1 MRVLVTG
8 GAGFVGSHIVEA
20 YLSAGHDVVVVDNLS
35 SGRRENVPAG
45 AAFREMDIR
54 SPEMERVFREFR
66 PDAVNH
72 QAAQASVK
80 VSTADP
86 YHDLDVNGAGTLRV
100 ASLAAAVG
108 ARFIYASSGGT
119 LYGDPD
125 TVPVPETAPIRPLS
139 PYGVS
144 KFVGET
150 YVQYLGRT
158 AGLRWVILRPGNAYG
173 PRQDPDGEAGVT
185 AIFAGR
191 MLRGEPCTIDGDGEQ
206 VKDYVYVKD
215 LARANLLALER
226 GDGEILNAGTGQGLS
241 VNAIFAALQEAT
253 DNTVPPKHGPP
264 RPGDVR
270 RFILDCRR
278 AREVLGWEATTTF
291 DEGIAET
298 VAALRER

>member
-1 MRVLVTG
+1 MRILVTG

-20 YLSAGHDVVVVDNLS
+20 YLAAGHEVLVVDNLS
-35 SGRRENVPAG
+35 AGRRENVPPG
-45 AAFREMDIR
+45 AAFWEADIR
-54 SPEMERVFREFR
+54 SPEMEQVFLEFR
-66 PDAVNH
+66 PEAVNH

-100 ASLAAAVG
+100 ASLAAAAG

-125 TVPVPETAPIRPLS
+125 SVPVPETAPVRPLS

-173 PRQDPDGEAGVT
+173 PRQDPYGEAGVT

-215 LARANLLALER
+215 LARANLMALER
-226 GDGEILNAGTGQGLS
+226 GDGEVLNIGTGHGLS
-241 VNAIFAALQEAT
+241 VNAIFATLQRAT
-253 DNTVPPKHGPP
+253 GSTVPPVHGPP

-270 RFILDCRR
+270 RFILDCTR
-278 AREVLGWEATTTF
+278 AREVLGWAATTPF

>member
-1 MRVLVTG
+1 MRILVTG
-8 GAGFVGSHIVEA
+8 GAGFVGSHVVEA
-20 YLSAGHDVVVVDNLS
+20 CLAAGHDVMVVDNLS
-35 SGRRENVPAG
+35 SGRRENVPPG
-45 AAFREMDIR
+45 VAFLEADIR
-54 SPEMERVFREFR
+54 SPEMERVFREFQ
-66 PDAVNH
+66 PDVVNH

-80 VSTADP
+80 LSTADP

-100 ASLAAAVG
+100 ASLAAASG

-119 LYGDPD
+119 LYGEPEQ
-125 TVPVPETAPIRPLS
+125 VPVPETAPVRPLS

-150 YVQYLGRT
+150 YVQYLGRV

-185 AIFAGR
+185 AIFAGK

-226 GDGEILNAGTGQGLS
+226 GDGEVLNVGTGQGLS
-241 VNAIFAALQEAT
+241 VNQIFETLQRAT
-253 DNTVPPKHGPP
+253 GSRIPPKHGPP
-264 RPGDVR
+264 RPGDVH

-278 AREVLGWEATTTF
+278 AREVLGWEAATPF
-291 DEGIAET
+291 EQGIAET
-298 VAALRER
+298 VAALRRG